1 MRGAIVKNKYAYSDY
16 AILEK
21 FEAGIKL
28 TGGEVKSV
36 KMGGV
41 NLKGSYASFTD
52 KGDIYLF
59 GTHVSRYKPG
69 AHASVAYNPER
80 PRQLLLSRKEL
91 NFLLGKLKEKR
102 LTLLPLAVLN
112 KNGLVK
118 IELGLGRGLKKYEK
132 KEVIKKREQDREIR
146 AKFRS

>member
-1 MRGAIVKNKYAYSDY
+1 MSYLVVKNRHAYSDY

-28 TGGEVKSV
+28 TGAEVKSV
-36 KMGGV
+36 KAGAV
-41 NLKGSYASFTD
+41 NLKGSYASFAER
-52 KGDIYLF
+52 GGLCLF
-59 GTHVSRYKPG
+59 GVHISAYKP
-69 AHASVAYNPER
+69 SRNSSSPYNPER
-80 PRQLLLSRKEL
+80 PRQLLLSKKEL

-102 LTLLPLAVLN
+102 LTLVPLAVLN

-132 KEVIKKREQDREIR
+132 KDAIKRREQEREIR
-146 AKFRS
+146 ATLYS